1 MLFLTVSSYTP
12 SFVEISLNERLGF
25 MENGSGK
32 SPCHRERNI
41 STSVLSIVFCST
53 PDCSVRTD
61 LSHLLVMIKGSV
73 KMFWE
78 RQEIVGVAAR
88 MEGSPKSWRPFSNS
102 SRSVVPYQ
110 HRSFCSLRNPA
121 IGGKCVP

>member
-1 MLFLTVSSYTP
+1 MALASRPATGNGISVRQFCPLF
-12 SFVEISLNERLGF
+12 
-25 MENGSGK
+25 
-32 SPCHRERNI
+32 
-41 STSVLSIVFCST
+41 IVPL

-61 LSHLLVMIKGSV
+61 LVHLLVMIKGRV